1 MRSQASAAL
10 LALFASASVAA
21 SPLAAPC
28 TPGTRRIELTPEP
41 SGELPA
47 LCIGPRL
54 STLLVFYGAE
64 LARGGVV
71 VEGQERFTRVE
82 VGDTVL
88 RLEPSEKVTPGERFK
103 VTVRFRDE
111 ALPTS
116 VTLWLVVHPAWLE
129 PLVEVHRQ
137 KRPVE
142 SCQQE
147 VREKNAQLHQCQDEN
162 ERLRTEKG
170 VPEGLTGL
178 LASGALDQEGIVSA
192 KLEMSASPLV
202 KDTLVSVMRGYC
214 YRSQRRV
221 VVELSLRVPQG
232 QEPWLAGEAEFVGSG
247 RRALRVLRTW
257 QREPIGSGT
266 KDTRVWIEAEAT
278 AEEARG
284 TFTLTVWEARGPRSI
299 VVTGVRF
306 P

>member
-1 MRSQASAAL
+1 MRSQTVAVL
-10 LALFASASVAA
+10 LVLFASTSVAG
-21 SPLAAPC
+21 SPPAAPC
-28 TPGTRRIELTPEP
+28 TQGTRRIELTHELE
-41 SGELPA
+41 GELPT

-64 LARGGVV
+64 LARGGVA

-137 KRPVE
+137 KRTVE

-147 VREKNAQLHQCQDEN
+147 VRENNAQLRQCVDEN
-162 ERLRTEKG
+162 ERLLTEKG

-178 LASGALDQEGIVSA
+178 LASGLVDQKGVVSS
-192 KLEMSASPLV
+192 KLEMSADPSV
-202 KDTLVSVMRGYC
+202 KDTLVSVLTGHC

-221 VVELSLRVPQG
+221 VVELIMRVSPG
-232 QEPWLAGEAEFVGSG
+232 QEPWIAGEAELVGQG

-257 QREPIGSGT
+257 QREPIGPGK

-278 AEEARG
+278 PEEARG
-284 TFTLTVWEARGPRSI
+284 TFTLTVWEAQGHRRI